1 MAVKVTSTLTLSGRE
16 LAVLKKALEMYKIT
30 GSEYE
35 NRTVNDLIELVD
47 NLKDKIK
54 LDQKKKEFIKNFKST
69 INPYYLR

>member
-16 LAVLKKALEMYKIT
+16 LAVLKKSLEMYKIT

-54 LDQKKKEFIKNFKST
+54 INQKKERIYREISKV
-69 INPYYLR
+69 R